1 MTYGHINVGPMRAAS
16 PKSKVLLSVV
26 RYTFLP
32 NWTRMG
38 WNFKSLEPFQ
48 GFPKLW
54 TMDRDLTFGPIKV
67 RQMRAESN
75 KSQGVLSIPRATCV
89 PNLNRIG
96 WSLKSV
102 EWMRFHKKIKLFSS
116 QLSAFSLR
124 GILFSISTTNLRLC
138 NTNYQYLKLL
148 SYWAAHIFLVKT
160 LLSLYKFKYSASV
173 RLQF

>member
-1 MTYGHINVGPMRAAS
+1 MTYGLIKVGPMRAAS

-67 RQMRAESN
+67 RQMRAESH
-75 KSQGVLSIPRATCV
+75 KSQGVLSVPRATCV

-102 EWMRFHKKIKLFSS
+102 EWMRFHKIVDNKQSFDLWPYKSRTNEGRLTNKNQEASS
-116 QLSAFSLR
+116 LL
-124 GILFSISTTNLRLC
+124 LDTPL
-138 NTNYQYLKLL
+138 YQI
-148 SYWAAHIFLVKT
+148 WT
-160 LLSLYKFKYSASV
+160 G
-173 RLQF
+173 